1 MEGWDLILHLFALP
15 EDEQDLLRI
24 LGLWDACAHRLGM
37 TDPITGAGLPA
48 DPPPGNPGPAA
59 DAVLAARQDTT
70 GSRQCVLRVIG
81 GFPNLSLAFTG
92 TEPRAWEV
100 ATRLW
105 REASAGNTDGLL
117 GSARI
122 HLARLTGL
130 GAAPSAET
138 ARDLAALCGVPGT
151 GWPGRG
157 ARTADGFHLWEPT
170 AEHGAGAHRDF
181 FVAAGAHRDREVSA
195 WLWSDGG
202 PRPPPFVR
210 YLLNA
215 AKIRWQL
222 RLWESSRRP
231 RIRVERMTEDLAGGF
246 PDGARLE
253 RLRRGQADL
262 TATVDDLTVMRTAVR
277 RSAGNIGAA
286 LPRERSAGPVQADLK
301 RAEWFLRHLD
311 TDLAAAESGRE
322 RTERVIEELTGTA
335 RRTPAEPGDARA
347 HQGFPAG
354 RRRNVFVVHGR
365 DRRLRDAFFDFLRA
379 LDLRPMEWNQ
389 LVRLS
394 GGTSPFLGEVV
405 VRAPDHTQAAVVL
418 LSPDDVVSLHPELRK
433 AGEDPFDV
441 RPTCQPRP
449 NVLIELGI
457 ALGSYPDRTVI
468 VHVGRHKP
476 IADLNGRTYL
486 RFDGS
491 ATALGKIV
499 EALKAAGCA
508 VDDTGMDWRNP
519 NRFSAITA
527 YTREPPDS

>member
-1 MEGWDLILHLFALP
+1 MEGWDFIVHLFALP
-15 EDEQDLLRI
+15 EDERDLLRI
-24 LGLWDACAHRLGM
+24 LSLWDACAHRLGM
-37 TDPITGAGLPA
+37 TSPIADAGLPS
-48 DPPPGNPGPAA
+48 DPPPGKPGPAA
-59 DAVLAARQDTT
+59 DTTLAARQDTT

-81 GFPNLSLAFTG
+81 GFPNLSLALSG
-92 TEPRAWEV
+92 TEPQAWEE

-105 REASAGNTDGLL
+105 QEASARNADGLL
-117 GSARI
+117 GSVRI

-138 ARDLAALCGVPGT
+138 ARDLAALCGLPGA
-151 GWPGRG
+151 GWFGQG
-157 ARTADGFHLWEPT
+157 TRTADGFHLWEPT
-170 AEHGAGAHRDF
+170 AERGGDAHRDF
-181 FVAAGAHRDREVSA
+181 LVAAGAHRDREVSA

-202 PRPPPFVR
+202 PQPPPFAR

-215 AKIRWQL
+215 AKIRQQL
-222 RLWESSRRP
+222 RLWESSHRP
-231 RIRVERMTEDLAGGF
+231 RTRVERMTEDLVGEVPGGT
-246 PDGARLE
+246 RLE
-253 RLRRGQADL
+253 RLRRGRADL
-262 TATVDDLTVMRTAVR
+262 IATADDLAVMRTAVR
-277 RSAGNIGAA
+277 RSADNIVAA
-286 LPRERSAGPVQADLK
+286 VPRERSTGPVQADLK

-311 TDLAAAESGRE
+311 ADLEAIKAGRE

-335 RRTPAEPGDARA
+335 RRPLAEPDGTRA
-347 HQGFPAG
+347 HDDPPAG
-354 RRRNVFVVHGR
+354 KRHNVFVVHGR

-379 LDLRPMEWNQ
+379 LDLRPLEWNQ

-394 GGTSPFLGEVV
+394 GDASPFLGEVV
-405 VRAPDHTQAAVVL
+405 VRAPDHTQAALVL
-418 LSPDDVVSLHPELRK
+418 LSPDDVVSLHPELHK
-433 AGEDPFDV
+433 ADEDPFEV

-519 NRFSAITA
+519 TRFSSITA
-527 YTREPPDS
+527 YTREPPGS